1 MRTTVLGTIIS
12 TTVCSTGQGRAGKA
26 GQGTTGHE
34 AAGQDMI
41 DRTART
47 QPGRAHL
54 GLSSGARKPR
64 NQRRRAAD
72 CPERDHGMFP

>member
-1 MRTTVLGTIIS
+1 MRQDRA
-12 TTVCSTGQGRAGKA
+12 GQGRPGREGRAGR
-26 GQGTTGHE
+26 TGHE

-41 DRTART
+41 DMTART
-47 QPGRAHL
+47 QLGRAHL

>member
-1 MRTTVLGTIIS
+1 MT
-12 TTVCSTGQGRAGKA
+12 
-26 GQGTTGHE
+26 
-34 AAGQDMI
+34 DM
-41 DRTART
+41 TART

-72 CPERDHGMFP
+72 CP